1 MDLELL
7 ARLKRLAIIAMFSD
21 DELMDLLVL
30 KGGNLL
36 DAIYAVADRSSMD
49 LDFSMEGDF
58 SQEDL
63 GHVEEKI
70 RKALVDTFNVEG
82 FTVFDVRFMVRPKKG
97 LSHDLMDFWGGYR
110 VEFKVI
116 ETSKYKTLHHDQRSL
131 RMAAI
136 SLGKSHEKKF
146 LIDISKFEFCASK
159 REVDLEE
166 GYTIYVYTP
175 EMIVFEKVRAI
186 CQQMPEYEEII
197 PNVGKSA
204 RARDFFDIYT
214 IMQWCEIDF
223 LMQENVELV
232 RNIFDAKRV
241 SLKLIARIPEY
252 REFHRPDF
260 ASLKDTIKAG
270 LEVKDFDFYFDY
282 VVGKLAPLKAFWEK

>member
-7 ARLKRLAIIAMFSD
+7 ARFKRLVIIAMFSD
-21 DELMDLLVL
+21 DDLMDTLVL

-36 DAIYAVADRSSMD
+36 DSIYAMAYRSSMD
-49 LDFSMEGDF
+49 VDFSMEGEF
-58 SQEDL
+58 N
-63 GHVEEKI
+63 EEEIGNIEAKI
-70 RKALVDTFNVEG
+70 RRALIETFKAEG
-82 FTVFDVRFMVRPKKG
+82 FTPFDINFMVRPKKG
-97 LSHDLMDFWGGYR
+97 LSPDVRDFWGGYR

-116 ETSKYKTLHHDQRSL
+116 ETEKYESLRQDQRSL

-159 REVDLEE
+159 CEMDLEE

-175 EMIVFEKVRAI
+175 EMIALEKIRAI
-186 CQQMPEYEEII
+186 CQQMPEYDHII

-214 IMQWCEIDF
+214 IFECCNFDIA
-223 LMQENVELV
+223 LNENIELL
-232 RNIFDAKRV
+232 RNIFAAKRV
-241 SLKLIARIPEY
+241 PLSLIQKIPDY

-260 ASLKDTIKAG
+260 VSVKDTVKANVE
-270 LEVKDFDFYFDY
+270 LKEFDFYFDY
-282 VVGKLAPLKAFWEK
+282 VVEKIAVLKALWEE